1 MEATKTHGRETREVG
16 GRRWFWLLGMAL
28 ATVASGCWWG
38 VRPVPGETIPDPV
51 KTCPG
56 GPHCG
61 IKQSLLET
69 IDENCPTG
77 DCDPGGSGNAKGIYT
92 AEGGNYCF
100 KVKDRPYFC
109 PEAFINTPTGVLLE
123 MRYLD
128 APLRF
133 ARPRVHGKLAAN
145 SKPVEVLA
153 INGDQTELSIKYR
166 VQGEPNESIVKG
178 DSLST
183 LILGL
188 DTLSTGIS
196 ESPRMN
202 YELRFSAHQRP
213 EPDAT
218 TDKVHR
224 YTLDYR
230 DTVSEAAWV
239 RHCEADEGGAVVS
252 FLQGQRVSGVNASVK
267 LDPQVTSMG
276 CEQGSLVTCLA
287 WGFTPWE
294 PATGVRDETRDYVY
308 RSCLQAKR
316 AAYFVGHRDF
326 KSYTKK
332 GTKIEKWDQYASG
345 DGEPVERIEAL
356 WSPQGAV
363 CFNPENRRRPDAE
376 AWIGQNPNDLKT
388 YGVGPCTSKDFSTEG
403 KLFTGIPPEALAKP

>member
-1 MEATKTHGRETREVG
+1 MTTHGMETRAVG
-16 GRRWFWLLGMAL
+16 GRRWSWLLSVAL

-38 VRPVPGETIPDPV
+38 VRQPVPGGTETGPLR
-51 KTCPG
+51 TCPG
-56 GPHCG
+56 GPSCG
-61 IKQSLLET
+61 IRQSLLEQ

-77 DCDPGGSGNAKGIYT
+77 DCDPGGTGNAKGIYT

-100 KVKDRPYFC
+100 KVQGEPFFC

-123 MRYLD
+123 VRYLNE
-128 APLRF
+128 PLRLVQ
-133 ARPRVHGKLAAN
+133 PRIRGKLAAD

-153 INGDQTELSIKYR
+153 INGDRTELSIKYR
-166 VQGEPNESIVKG
+166 VQGETEESIAKG
-178 DSLST
+178 DGLEA

-188 DTLSTGIS
+188 DALSTVSGGPSIA
-196 ESPRMN
+196 
-202 YELRFSAHQRP
+202 YEMRFSAHQP
-213 EPDAT
+213 PKPDAT
-218 TDKVHR
+218 TDRVHR
-224 YTLDYR
+224 YKLEYR
-230 DTVSEAAWV
+230 DARLRSDWV
-239 RHCEADEGGAVVS
+239 RHCEADVGGAVVS

-267 LDPQVTSMG
+267 LDSQVTSMG

-287 WGFTPWE
+287 WGFTPWDSS
-294 PATGVRDETRDYVY
+294 TGVRDETRDYVY

-345 DGEPVERIEAL
+345 EGEPVERIEAL
-356 WSPQGAV
+356 WSPRGAV

-376 AWIGQNPNDLKT
+376 AWAGQDPNQLKT